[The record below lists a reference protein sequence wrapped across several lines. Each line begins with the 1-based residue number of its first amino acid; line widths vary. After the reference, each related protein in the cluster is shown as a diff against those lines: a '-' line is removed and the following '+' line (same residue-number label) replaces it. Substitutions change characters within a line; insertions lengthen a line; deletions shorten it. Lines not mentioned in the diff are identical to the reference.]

1 MDNEKM
7 RFSVRFSAE
16 EYAKLKENMETAGFG
31 TMNSYIRKMALDG
44 FIINLD
50 LKTIMEPV
58 KLMRNIAGS
67 MNQIAA
73 RVNSTSSIYAE
84 DTAELTEK
92 YEELSVHVSKIMGYI
107 NKLNE

>member
-44 FIINLD
+44 YIINLD
-50 LKTIMEPV
+50 LKAIMEPV

-73 RVNSTSSIYAE
+73 RINATGSIYAE

-92 YEELSVHVSKIMGYI
+92 YGQLALSVSKIVGYI
-107 NKLNE
+107 SRLEE